1 MKTSRISRVPI
12 ALIAATLL
20 SPLCLSWAPATRKPQ
35 PQKLAWNNQD
45 TTPQNE
51 EVCEPDVHP
60 DMIYFKHIEG
70 KGVGYKEGYSTL
82 GAFITPYST
91 FSSVLPFLD
100 LRGHVFNQSW
110 KFAANA
116 GAGIKYL
123 SDSPWVFGA
132 AAYYD
137 YRQTSKSHYN
147 QASLSFEFLMNR
159 WEFRANGYLPFGH
172 KTHTR
177 KSSEVAAYLF
187 DHFAG
192 HNLFYDTVL
201 NVHKRIEYV
210 MKGADAEVG
219 FQLMKPKQDYTLYL
233 GIGPYYYHSPD
244 HIHKHAFGGLA
255 RLQAR
260 VTPYLTL
267 QVSDSYDNLFHNNF
281 QGEVSVNIPFGGK
294 ILKKNAQFDAG
305 CCDVL
310 SMQARMVQPMHRNE
324 IIVADKKKEHYYQ
337 TLDPIAQSIH
347 GGLLNFVFVNGSAAS
362 GGDGTFENPFNNINT
377 AFTDTNPGDVFYI
390 YGGTYDLTSSLVTQ
404 DYQMVLGG
412 SIKQYVPIQA
422 SPTTTGSVAIP
433 PQSGSMPILSNPST
447 GLNGLVLVNGDENV
461 FSGLNFVTDNLSYGG
476 AALVNFLPSTQTYT
490 PVNNITVINNIFN
503 LSGGGHNGAMFQEVT
518 GQTLVA
524 YNQFKGNGSAP
535 VGLLFD
541 EENSFVGS
549 VTIHDN
555 TFTGWTTSG
564 ILIEANE
571 STSGHAVVNANIYY
585 NSASSN
591 GSGLT
596 GMRIFSS
603 PLSGVGINL
612 YADDHGTINALVNNN
627 TASFNGTNG
636 LEIDSDM
643 NSTINATVCG
653 NNFNYNGN
661 ESIGIQPIASSEINV
676 LISNNSMSYNGTG
689 GMGTLSPGGQTDA
702 VLNIVIQNNIIRNNA
717 DVGIAFE
724 TNGTIFG
731 NYTILNNQLI
741 FNGTSRESVNGI
753 PVSFYIDNPSG
764 AIANLILDG
773 NTNTNFYG
781 LINSNTSGPGTFNIK
796 QGGVNVGDIIEFG
809 TFTVYD

>member
-1 MKTSRISRVPI
+1 MKTSRISRVPV

-82 GAFITPYST
+82 GAFIAPYST

-177 KSSEVAAYLF
+177 KRSDVAAYLF
-187 DHFAG
+187 NHFAG

-294 ILKKNAQFDAG
+294 ILKKNGQFDAG

-337 TLDPIAQSIH
+337 TLDPIAQSIY
-347 GGLLNFVFVNGSAAS
+347 GGLVNFVFINANAPA
-362 GGDGTFENPFNNINT
+362 GGDGTFENPFNDFAN
-377 AFTDTNPGDVFYI
+377 AFTDSSPADIFYI
-390 YGGTYDLTSSLVTQ
+390 YGGTYDLSSIGGVTTQ
-404 DYQMVLGG
+404 NYQMLLGG
-412 SIKQYVPIQA
+412 NFVQYVPIQA
-422 SPTTTGSVAIP
+422 TSTTTASVAIP
-433 PQSGSMPILSNPST
+433 PQSST
-447 GLNGLVLVNGDENV
+447 NVNIINSTSSDNFFYINGDDNV
-461 FSGLNFVTDNLSYGG
+461 FSGLNFSCSFSFYGG
-476 AALVNFLPSTQTYT
+476 VILNNRIKGSSNFA
-490 PVNNITVINNIFN
+490 NINNCTIQNNTFN
-503 LSGGGHNGAMFQEVT
+503 ISGSDANGIYLENT
-518 GQTLVA
+518 RGQTLIA
-524 YNQFKGNGSAP
+524 YNDFNGNNSASY
-535 VGLLFD
+535 GMTFD
-541 EENSFVGS
+541 EENAFEGS

-555 TFTGWTTSG
+555 TFGGFIDSG
-564 ILIEANE
+564 LAILANS
-571 STSGHAVVNANIYY
+571 STSGNAVANANIYY
-585 NSASSN
+585 NSSSSN
-591 GSGLT
+591 
-596 GMRIFSS
+596 
-603 PLSGVGINL
+603 VL
-612 YADDHGTINALVNNN
+612 YASGFYLHSADHGTVNAIVNNN
-627 TASFNGTNG
+627 TASFNAENG
-636 LEIDSDM
+636 IYIASNN
-643 NSTINATVCG
+643 NSLINATICG
-653 NNFNYNGN
+653 NNFNSNVGI
-661 ESIGIQPIASSEINV
+661 SIELEPFDSSEMNLVIC
-676 LISNNSMSYNGTG
+676 NNSCSYSSRGIAEN
-689 GMGTLSPGGQTDA
+689 PGSATQTDVVLSA
-702 VLNIVIQNNIIRNNA
+702 VIEGNIIRNNSYIG
-717 DVGIAFE
+717 VSFQ
-724 TNGTIFG
+724 TNGPIFKNLTIQ
-731 NYTILNNQLI
+731 NNDLL
-741 FNGTSRESVNGI
+741 FNGAQTLGDMPA
-753 PVSFYIDNPSG
+753 PVSFYIDNNSSS
-764 AIANLILDG
+764 ITNLILNG
-773 NTNTNFYG
+773 NVNTSFYG
-781 LINSNTSGPGTFNIK
+781 LQNDNSAVGTFNIL
-796 QGGVNVGDIIEFG
+796 QGGVNVGDIIEMG